1 MVRNYPAVVLQYSF
15 IHFESRFSSG
25 EDVGGNTTR
34 TNRNT
39 SRFSATSDGSAGS
52 TPRRDQANTKKG
64 PSKHQEGTKQTP
76 RRDQANTKK
85 GPSKGWR
92 CDQVTWSLDDFLVA
106 FPCV

>member
-52 TPRRDQANTKKG
+52 TPRRDQAKVGDVIKSPG
-64 PSKHQEGTKQTP
+64 PWSTSLSLSRVCSQQDLPHRSCLGYSVHMVKQ
-76 RRDQANTKK
+76 
-85 GPSKGWR
+85 S
-92 CDQVTWSLDDFLVA
+92 
-106 FPCV
+106 